1 MTEEQDAPRS
11 SAHALRSVGE
21 TKPPKHPKFLIANL
35 ELEFHVSP
43 IRISDLRFSNRKKTR
58 VLRAPWRVAVCV
70 LTPSPGASPA
80 DALSRFDAPRRIP
93 YNRGILLA
101 RQRARRR
108 LVYKVV
114 ENRIRKALRHHIH
127 ERYKTDVPIATE
139 RPPKLAMGEAAS
151 PVCFELAKRLK
162 KPPRALAQEIANSLK
177 PIPGVARVEVAGGGY
192 LNFFF
197 DRTEFFRGALMEST
211 QKPVAASAD
220 APKTIVEHTAIN
232 PNKAAHI
239 GHLRNA
245 VLGDTFVRLLRHAGR
260 NVEIQNYIDNT
271 GVQVADVVLGFLHLE
286 KKSIDDVRALTLAPR
301 FDYVCWDLY
310 TRVTQFLA
318 EDKSRLELRA
328 HTLKEIEE
336 GQGEAAKMAELVAT
350 AIVHRHLET
359 LDRLGIDYDL
369 LTQESEILHLKFWD
383 AAFDMLKKSGA
394 IQMSTSGKTAGCWVM
409 QLPSDREAKEGQP
422 ETPDNTNEKTN
433 DKTGN
438 KTDSK
443 TDEEPAEQAEAKI
456 IVRSNGTVT
465 YVGKDIAYHLWKFGL
480 LDRDFHYQRFHT
492 HPDGHEAWVTASE
505 RSDAGA
511 PPFGHAHE
519 VFNVV
524 DSRQAYP
531 QQVVA
536 AGLRALGYTE
546 QADRLK
552 HFAYNVV
559 ALTPRC
565 AREMGYEIPEED
577 AKKPYVEV
585 SGRKGQGVKA
595 DDLLDR
601 LEQSAQAEV
610 DARHAEEPEADR
622 KAIAHAVAVGALR
635 YFLLRFTRSTVIA
648 FDFKDAL
655 SFEGETGPYV
665 QYAVVRINGIMQ
677 KVIQQFQSAHSALDH
692 SSQGSSASLLD
703 PAILAS
709 PRGDDLWELL
719 LLAGSLDAYAEQ
731 AVSAQEPAF
740 VARYAFELAQAF
752 NGFYHK
758 HHILSEEDEAKRS
771 FLMMLTIF
779 VRYKLIAALGLMGIV
794 APEKM

>member
-1 MTEEQDAPRS
+1 
-11 SAHALRSVGE
+11 
-21 TKPPKHPKFLIANL
+21 
-35 ELEFHVSP
+35 
-43 IRISDLRFSNRKKTR
+43 
-58 VLRAPWRVAVCV
+58 
-70 LTPSPGASPA
+70 
-80 DALSRFDAPRRIP
+80 
-93 YNRGILLA
+93 
-101 RQRARRR
+101 
-108 LVYKVV
+108 VYKAV
-114 ENRIRKALRHHIH
+114 EDRIRKALRHHIH

-139 RPPKLAMGEAAS
+139 RPPKLAMGEVAS
-151 PVCFELAKRLK
+151 PLCFELAKRLAADARQETSGEASEKGGEKVRGGK
-162 KPPRALAQEIANSLK
+162 KVSPRLLAQEIANSLK

-197 DRTEFFRGALMEST
+197 DRTEFLRGAL
-211 QKPVAASAD
+211 VDASKAD
-220 APKTIVEHTAIN
+220 AGAAAHAEGSKTIVEHTAIN

-245 VLGDTFVRLLRHAGR
+245 VLGDTFVRLLRHSGR
-260 NVEIQNYIDNT
+260 RVEIQNYIDNT

-286 KKSIDDVRALTLAPR
+286 KKTITDVQALIARPK
-301 FDYVCWDLY
+301 FDFVCWDLY

-318 EDKSRLELRA
+318 EDKARLELRSQ
-328 HTLKEIEE
+328 TLREIED
-336 GQGEAAKMAELVAT
+336 GTGDAAKMAELVST

-369 LTQESEILHLKFWD
+369 LSQESEILHLKFWD
-383 AAFDMLKKSGA
+383 AAFAMLKERGA
-394 IQMSTSGKTAGCWVM
+394 IQMAASGKNAGCWVM
-409 QLPSDREAKEGQP
+409 ELPSDKKKP
-422 ETPDNTNEKTN
+422 EDASADEVPD
-433 DKTGN
+433 D
-438 KTDSK
+438 
-443 TDEEPAEQAEAKI
+443 EPAELAEAKI

-480 LDRDFHYQRFHT
+480 LGRDFHYRRFHT
-492 HPDGHEAWVTASE
+492 HPDGHEAWVTSSE
-505 RSDAGA
+505 PNDPGA
-511 PPFGHAHE
+511 PSFGHAQD
-519 VFNVV
+519 VVNVI

-531 QQVVA
+531 QQVVV

-585 SGRKGQGVKA
+585 SGRKGQGVKS

-601 LEQSAQAEV
+601 LEASARAEV
-610 DARHAEEPEADR
+610 DARHADASELEREAVS
-622 KAIAHAVAVGALR
+622 HAVAIGALR

-665 QYAVVRINGIMQ
+665 QYAVVRVNGILR
-677 KVIQQFQSAHSALDH
+677 KGAEGDPQFAAEDTANLARLKSGELEAAKF
-692 SSQGSSASLLD
+692 
-703 PAILAS
+703 LAS
-709 PRGDDLWELL
+709 PGGDDLWDLVVM
-719 LLAGSLDAYAEQ
+719 AGTLDARVEA
-731 AVSAQEPAF
+731 AVAAQEPAF

-752 NGFYHK
+752 NAFYHK
-758 HHILSEEDEAKRS
+758 HHILSEEDAEKRA
-771 FLMMLTIF
+771 FLLALTAL
-779 VRYKLIAALGLMGIV
+779 VREQLVRALGLMGIV